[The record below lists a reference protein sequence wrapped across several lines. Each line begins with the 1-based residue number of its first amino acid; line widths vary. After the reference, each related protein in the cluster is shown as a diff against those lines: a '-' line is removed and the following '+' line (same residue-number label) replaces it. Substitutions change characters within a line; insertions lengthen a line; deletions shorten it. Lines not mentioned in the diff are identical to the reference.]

1 MWFSGKGGVKAL
13 HLYNTQKRTD
23 VPAWGICF
31 FVFFGGGR
39 GKVFGGVWDGLCG
52 GIFGDGLGWFVR
64 GEGAAPFGEAESHA
78 RSAWSPPQAGGLRP
92 VSAACRGRREKQNSH
107 PRRGDGCGDYW
118 RERLGWFV
126 RGGGRSPFRRSR
138 KPRAKRVEPA
148 AGGRAAPGGCGLQ
161 GAAGKAKQPSPAW
174 ERLR

>member
-31 FVFFGGGR
+31 FQIFLFFGGGGR
-39 GKVFGGVWDGLCG
+39 FLGVVWGVVLEGLCG
-52 GIFGDGLGWFVR
+52 GR
-64 GEGAAPFGEAESHA
+64 GAAPFGGAESHA

-148 AGGRAAPGGCGLQ
+148 AVGRAAPGGCGLQ
-161 GAAGKAKQPSPAW
+161 GTAGKAKQPSPAR